1 VFEHPEPDIETI
13 IMPRKDAS
21 KKQIEWEKKQD
32 EIAKKKQEED
42 KKKRD
47 EPQELREVTGE
58 LPKNWPEEITY
69 LWDHTYSDAI
79 TAEQRAQLGRTSIE
93 LETHSKISNAQ
104 LASTA
109 SSCMITIIEDEKHP
123 ARGQRGLFAAEHL
136 EPDRLVCLYMG
147 HVHSNSKS
155 DTDPYSDYD
164 LCFDRDIDLSV
175 DASKS
180 GNQSRCANDY
190 RGIADRPNAEF
201 RDCFVKVPCTKRAGG
216 FKWERRVGIFVLSA
230 GKAGKR
236 KHGIKAGE
244 EILISYGKQFW
255 ESRKM
260 MAQFHED
267 FETLKVVDAA
277 LEG

>member
-1 VFEHPEPDIETI
+1 
-13 IMPRKDAS
+13 MPRKDAS
-21 KKQIEWEKKQD
+21 KKQIEWEKKQE

-42 KKKRD
+42 KKQLD
-47 EPQELREVTGE
+47 EPHELDKVSPE

-69 LWDHTYSDAI
+69 LWDHTYSDAV
-79 TAEQRAQLGRTSIE
+79 TAEQRAQLGRTHIE
-93 LETHSKISNAQ
+93 LETHCKVSSAQ
-104 LASTA
+104 LARA
-109 SSCMITIIEDEKHP
+109 SSSCSIKIIEDEKHP
-123 ARGQRGLFAAEHL
+123 ARGQRGLFAAENL

-147 HVHSNSKS
+147 HIHNNSMS
-155 DTDPYSDYD
+155 DTDPHSDYD

-201 RDCFVKVPCTKRAGG
+201 RDCFIKVPCTKRAGG
-216 FKWERRVGIFVLSA
+216 SKWERRVGIFVLSA

-236 KHGIKAGE
+236 KRGIREEE

-255 ESRKM
+255 ESRKL
-260 MAQFHED
+260 MAQFRED
-267 FETLKVVDAA
+267 FEMLKIADAA